1 MIMSKNRDNIITRP
15 NGEGQIYTTDPK
27 AKVKTYSM
35 PILAML
41 KQHYSYLYN
50 SIIEES
56 FNIREDEQCMI
67 FKEIVHIDKVVGFS
81 TYIGSDVN
89 DQQTIV
95 LQHIYVLPEYR
106 GNNLLIKDI
115 YDTISLGK
123 YVSIELPTNYIVQ
136 SLIKANLAKVFDE
149 RFVISKVPF
158 SVPIHNFSE
167 EEKQHLKEQYN
178 IPDPTSISRESS
190 IYDLKYSAI
199 VCPPFDGSTRAFN
212 PQDLTTRAVE
222 DGYISEVHPIDE
234 ANFNTTQ
241 IRKEDG
247 EEHTDKYFKR
257 LQKTMKNHNEE
268 IHKFLN
274 EE

>member
-1 MIMSKNRDNIITRP
+1 MAKNDIITRS
-15 NGEGQIYTTDPK
+15 NGEGKIYTTDPN
-27 AKVKTYSM
+27 AEVKTYSM
-35 PILAML
+35 PIIEML
-41 KQHYSYLYN
+41 KQHYPYLYD
-50 SIIEES
+50 SIIDEN
-56 FNIREDEQCMI
+56 FNINEDEQCML

-123 YVSIELPTNYIVQ
+123 YVSIELPTHFVVE
-136 SLIKANLAKVFDE
+136 SLINAGLACIFDE

-167 EEKQHLKEQYN
+167 EEKQHLREQYH

-190 IYDLKYSAI
+190 IYDLKYSAV

-212 PQDLTTRAVE
+212 PLDLTTRAVE
-222 DGYISEVHPIDE
+222 DGYISEVQPIDDKY
-234 ANFNTTQ
+234 FNTTKV
-241 IRKEDG
+241 RSEDG

-257 LQKTMKNHNEE
+257 LQKTMQDHNQE
-268 IHKFLN
+268 IHDFLN